1 MDLSVATQ
9 VGRSLGLRSVVS
21 MRSRWVHRLPSHTW
35 SMVLPNRSKQIHR
48 VPNHNSKMVLS
59 IVHFGPPPITVDT
72 AVFEMWLGSLS
83 EHRGLAIPWCDA

>member
-9 VGRSLGLRSVVS
+9 VGRSLSLRSVVS
-21 MRSRWVHRLPSHTW
+21 MRSPWVLRLPSHTW

-59 IVHFGPPPITVDT
+59 IVHFGPPRFTVDT
-72 AVFEMWLGSLS
+72 TIFEMWLGSLS
-83 EHRGLAIPWCDA
+83 KHTGLAIPVL